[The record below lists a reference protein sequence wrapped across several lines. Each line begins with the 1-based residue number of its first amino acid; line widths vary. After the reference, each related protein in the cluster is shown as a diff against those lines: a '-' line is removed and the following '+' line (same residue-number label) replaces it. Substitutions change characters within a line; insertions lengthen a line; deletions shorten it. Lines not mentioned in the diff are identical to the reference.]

1 MYKFCVLDGLVV
13 PETEEKM
20 CESAVCRK
28 KSIRGA
34 HIVIKRDVYVNS
46 SCQGYQ
52 V

>member
-13 PETEEKM
+13 PETEEK
-20 CESAVCRK
+20 CVSQQFAE